1 MSVSELDVFPPEEDV
16 EFSFPCIFPSAGSSH
31 ATKAER
37 KHKIKDKYK
46 HFFITISVCF
56 CIQTLKRTYS
66 FVVFVVFFVILSELI
81 IFQMFNDMEIN
92 DIDFSSK
99 PMNYRLCFNEK
110 CLLAQKC
117 LRFIATSQLED
128 CNPILEVVNPAMFN
142 EKNCRFFADCE
153 NASIAYGMKKV
164 FENILVSDAKKIR
177 IELIHLFGQAD
188 FYRKRNS
195 KKPILPK
202 EQKLIADIFA
212 KFGYSV
218 SFDKI
223 VKTTLWKD

>member
-1 MSVSELDVFPPEEDV
+1 
-16 EFSFPCIFPSAGSSH
+16 
-31 ATKAER
+31 
-37 KHKIKDKYK
+37 
-46 HFFITISVCF
+46 
-56 CIQTLKRTYS
+56 
-66 FVVFVVFFVILSELI
+66 
-81 IFQMFNDMEIN
+81 MFNDMEIN

-117 LRFIATSQLED
+117 LRFIATSQLEN
-128 CNPILEVVNPAMFN
+128 CNPILEVVNPAKFN
-142 EKNCRFFADCE
+142 DKNCTFFADCE

-177 IELIHLFGQAD
+177 MEMIHLFGQAD
-188 FYRKRNS
+188 FYRKKNA

-218 SFDKI
+218 SFDEI